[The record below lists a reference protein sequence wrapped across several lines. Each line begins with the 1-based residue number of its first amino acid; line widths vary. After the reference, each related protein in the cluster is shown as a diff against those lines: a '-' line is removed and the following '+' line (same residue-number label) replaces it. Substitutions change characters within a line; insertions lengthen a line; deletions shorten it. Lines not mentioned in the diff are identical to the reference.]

1 MSTPSS
7 NPSCSFSQP
16 DRDTASICSSRTVSI
31 LDRWKCPRPS
41 HLARKRKIAANSPP
55 TGKRTCRGH
64 GGTASNPKNINPA
77 QRVKENPN
85 EALTVSGGRLFC
97 SACREE
103 LALKKSSIESH
114 VMSAKHQSKKKLC
127 ASTEAQESDLAQS
140 LVKYNQEVHTKG
152 ETLPIDMQVYRVR
165 VVTTFLRAAVPLS
178 KLELFHDILE
188 ESAFRLSDR
197 RQMSDLVPF
206 VCKEEY
212 AAIKREIAGKH
223 VAVIFDG
230 TTHFGEALAIVMFVT
245 DDFEIKQRLI
255 RLQLLE
261 KSRSGEEIAR
271 ELITVLSVNYG
282 IHPSLLLAAMRDGA
296 SSNNVAMRT
305 LNVVYPHIFDVAYF
319 SHTLDRVGRW
329 FSTPNLIEYINTW
342 ISLFS
347 HSPKVKLLWKEKTGK
362 VMGSYSAT
370 RWWSKWEIMHQVLQ
384 FFRDIQPFLAEN
396 AHMSPATRAKLL
408 NYFSDSN
415 KNKLLQ
421 VEQAAIIDWGEPFV
435 KATYK
440 LEGDGPLALHCYEVI
455 ETIKAYIHA
464 SHTPN
469 ILAVAEML
477 SGGVAHDKHLMIDH
491 AKQCIQPGI
500 DYFNHQLTTTLQRF
514 LTVFKAARLF
524 SPQKM
529 QDMQP
534 SASSIDSLSTFPF
547 FDEEDLG
554 RLKSE
559 LPVYLGKAVD
569 LDASI
574 DPVQW

>member
-1 MSTPSS
+1 
-7 NPSCSFSQP
+7 
-16 DRDTASICSSRTVSI
+16 
-31 LDRWKCPRPS
+31 
-41 HLARKRKIAANSPP
+41 
-55 TGKRTCRGH
+55 
-64 GGTASNPKNINPA
+64 
-77 QRVKENPN
+77 
-85 EALTVSGGRLFC
+85 
-97 SACREE
+97 
-103 LALKKSSIESH
+103 
-114 VMSAKHQSKKKLC
+114 
-127 ASTEAQESDLAQS
+127 
-140 LVKYNQEVHTKG
+140 
-152 ETLPIDMQVYRVR
+152 
-165 VVTTFLRAAVPLS
+165 
-178 KLELFHDILE
+178 
-188 ESAFRLSDR
+188 
-197 RQMSDLVPF
+197 
-206 VCKEEY
+206 
-212 AAIKREIAGKH
+212 
-223 VAVIFDG
+223 
-230 TTHFGEALAIVMFVT
+230 
-245 DDFEIKQRLI
+245 
-255 RLQLLE
+255 
-261 KSRSGEEIAR
+261 
-271 ELITVLSVNYG
+271 
-282 IHPSLLLAAMRDGA
+282 
-296 SSNNVAMRT
+296 MRT
-305 LNVVYPHIFDVAYF
+305 LNVVYPHIFDVACF

-329 FSTPNLIEYINTW
+329 FSTPNLIEFINTW

-362 VMGSYSAT
+362 AMGSYSAT

-384 FFRDIQPFLAEN
+384 FFGDIQPFLAEN

-421 VEQAAIIDWGEPFV
+421 VELAAIIDWGEPFV

-500 DYFNHQLTTTLQRF
+500 DYFNHQLTTTLQRS

-534 SASSIDSLSTFPF
+534 NASSIDSLSAFPF
-547 FDEEDLG
+547 FDGEDLG

-574 DPVQW
+574 DPLQWWQHNASDLPYWSSAARKVVLVQPSSAASERVFSLLNASFQDQQENTLQDVLETSIMLQYNNR